1 MAPQSPPTASAT
13 HQPAADRSSA
23 QITFLGAAGMV
34 SGSRHL
40 VDVGGSRV
48 LVDCGLFQGEKHLR
62 ERNWDRFPV
71 PADSIDAVVLT
82 HGHIDH
88 SGWLPRLVRE
98 GFKGPILT
106 SPPTADLLGLLLYDS
121 AKCQQEDAAYANRK
135 GFSKHRPALPLYD
148 ERDVNQTLRLV
159 KPVARETWFE
169 PATGVRCRFQ
179 NAGHMLGSSFIEME
193 IAAAGGLRR
202 LLFSGDVGRYDAPL
216 YHDPVAAPACDYLI
230 CESTYGDRDHPAS
243 RPLDE
248 LETATKEALARG
260 GMMLVAS
267 FAIGRCQQLV
277 YLLRTLMVS
286 GRLPEVPVWID
297 SPMAVEATEVFRRHV
312 AEHDFT
318 EARMAGVSE
327 ALASPFVRMAKTAL
341 ESKAINAHQ
350 GPGIVIASSGMMNG
364 GRILHHLA
372 QRLPDPKTT
381 VLVAGFQA
389 IGTRGRRLIEGAKF
403 LQIHGRDI
411 PVKAAVRQVD
421 ALSGHADRHELGR
434 WLASTPAPKKTFL
447 VHGEPPAARGMAE
460 FLRETR
466 GWEVD
471 IPAIGTVAELDSP
484 TAQATIDTSP

>member
-1 MAPQSPPTASAT
+1 MAAQHNASQTGA
-13 HQPAADRSSA
+13 S
-23 QITFLGAAGMV
+23 ITFLGAAGMV

-40 VDVGGSRV
+40 LEIGGSRV
-48 LVDCGLFQGEKHLR
+48 LVDCGLFQGEKNLR
-62 ERNWDRFPV
+62 ERNWDRFAV
-71 PADSIDAVVLT
+71 PPDTIDAVVLT

-106 SPPTADLLGLLLYDS
+106 SPATADLLGLLLYDS
-121 AKCQQEDAAYANRK
+121 AKCQAEDAAYANRK
-135 GFSKHRPALPLYD
+135 GYSKHQPALPLYD
-148 ERDVNQTLRLV
+148 ERDVDRTLRLV
-159 KPVARETWFE
+159 KAVARETWFE
-169 PATGVRCRFQ
+169 PAAGIRCRFHD
-179 NAGHMLGSSFIEME
+179 AGHMLGSSFIEVE
-193 IAAAGGLRR
+193 VATADGQRR
-202 LLFSGDVGRYDAPL
+202 LIFSGDVGRYDAPL
-216 YHDPVAAPACDYLI
+216 YHDPLPAPACDYLV

-248 LETATKEALARG
+248 LEAVTKESLARG

-277 YLLRTLMVS
+277 YLLRTLMAA

-318 EARMAGVSE
+318 EAKMAGVAE
-327 ALASPFVRMAKTAL
+327 ALASPFVRMAKTAA
-341 ESKAINAHQ
+341 ESKAINAHE

-389 IGTRGRRLIEGAKF
+389 TGTRGRSLIDGAKF
-403 LQIHGRDI
+403 LRIHGRDI
-411 PVKAAVRQVD
+411 PVKAAVRRVD
-421 ALSGHADRHELGR
+421 ALSGHADRRELGR
-434 WLASTPAPKKTFL
+434 WLAGMPGPRKTFL
-447 VHGEPPAARGMAE
+447 VHGEPPAARGLAD

-466 GWEVD
+466 GWDVE
-471 IPAIGTVAELDSP
+471 IPSIGTTARLDS
-484 TAQATIDTSP
+484 